1 MDAKEFAKSA
11 AMEAAVVWKLLN
23 NLMGS

>member
-11 AMEAAVVWKLLN
+11 AMEAAVVRKLLN